1 MRLPTQFQQ
10 KKLLYFNQEREAIS
24 VYENAYY
31 RWITC
36 SRVLQSLMLK
46 SRPWQLTLPHHNAL
60 LLPLLFFRPKQVIE
74 LGLGGGN
81 LSRFLK
87 KIAPAIDLLTIE
99 YEQNVIDCFLRYFNP
114 LSQENQII
122 HADINH
128 WFKHHSSGKHSW
140 IIYDIYQPPK
150 VPNNPPDTL
159 LQLLLKTLT
168 PDSCFSINLPEPSTP
183 ELTLLLK
190 QLSHRHTSHRLYYFT
205 VARYRN
211 VIIQLLPKSWQ
222 LNGTGYLAGGY
233 LPPKLIP
240 PWLKCWQAGQEG

>member
-1 MRLPTQFQQ
+1 MRLPIQFQQ
-10 KKLLYFNQEREAIS
+10 KKLLYFNQEREVIA

-81 LSRFLK
+81 LSRFMK
-87 KIAPAIDLLTIE
+87 KIALAIDWLTIE
-99 YEQNVIDCFLRYFNP
+99 YEQNVIDCFRRYFNP

-128 WFKHHSSGKHSW
+128 WFKHHNSGEHSW

-150 VPNNPPDTL
+150 VSTNPPDTL

-168 PDSCFSINLPEPSTP
+168 PDSCFSINLPEPSAP

-190 QLSHRHTSHRLYYFT
+190 QLKRRQSSHRLYYFT

-222 LNGTGYLAGGY
+222 LNGTGYLAESY

-240 PWLKCWQAGQEG
+240 PWLKCWQAGQEE

>member
-10 KKLLYFNQEREAIS
+10 KKLLYFNQEREAIC
-24 VYENAYY
+24 VYENTYY

-46 SRPWQLTLPHHNAL
+46 SRPWQLTLPHHNTL
-60 LLPLLFFRPKQVIE
+60 LLPLLFFRPSQVIE

-87 KIAPAIDLLTIE
+87 KIIPAVDLLTIE

-114 LSQENQII
+114 LSQKNNII

-128 WFKHHSSGKHSW
+128 WFKHHSPGEHSW
-140 IIYDIYQPPK
+140 IIYDIYQQPK
-150 VPNNPPDTL
+150 VLNNPQDTL
-159 LQLLLKTLT
+159 LQALIKTF
-168 PDSCFSINLPEPSTP
+168 PPNCCFSINLPEPSAP
-183 ELTLLLK
+183 ELSLLLK
-190 QLSHRHTSHRLYYFT
+190 QLRCWQTSHRLYYFT

-222 LNGTGYLAGGY
+222 VNKVKALTQGY

-240 PWLKCWQAGQEG
+240 PWFKYWQAGEEG

>member
-1 MRLPTQFQQ
+1 MRLPTQFRQ
-10 KKLLYFNQEREAIS
+10 KQLLYFHQQQEAIS

-31 RWITC
+31 RWLTC

-46 SRPWQLTLPHHNAL
+46 SRPWQLTLPHHNTL
-60 LLPLLFFRPKQVIE
+60 LLPLLFFRPNRVIE

-87 KIAPAIDLLTIE
+87 KIAPAIDLVTIE
-99 YEQNVIDCFLRYFNP
+99 YQQNVIDCFLKFFNP
-114 LSQENQII
+114 QSQENRII

-128 WFKHHSSGKHSW
+128 WFGHHSPDGHNW
-140 IIYDIYQPPK
+140 IIYDIYQQPK
-150 VPNNPPDTL
+150 VANRPPNTL
-159 LQLLLKTLT
+159 LQLLVTTLT
-168 PDSCFSINLPEPSTP
+168 PDSCFSINLPEPSAP

-190 QLSHRHTSHRLYYFT
+190 QLRCWKSSHRLYYFT

-211 VIIQLLPKSWQ
+211 VIIQLLPKSWPI
-222 LNGTGYLAGGY
+222 NGAKAVSESY

-240 PWLKCWQAGQEG
+240 PWLKCWQAGKEG